1 MQSLNSRLLAP
12 LVLFLMVFVLPAA
25 SVQAAELDLS
35 TPQKATVAWIKSIAN
50 DDRESFLAVSSTYGQ
65 VGEFYADIGTPL
77 GFSVIRQ
84 MFRESFGSD
93 AGVRVLIALLDALE
107 EMLPVL
113 YVADNVAI
121 VQFDPLT
128 EKDSVGT
135 ITVLE
140 DGKWK
145 VSVLLPSIN
154 VSFYESF
161 L

>member
-1 MQSLNSRLLAP
+1 MQSLSSRLLVP

-35 TPQKATVAWIKSIAN
+35 TPQKAAIAWLKSIAN
-50 DDRESFLAVSSTYGQ
+50 DDKENFLAVSSTYGK
-65 VGEFYADIGTPL
+65 VGEFYADIGSPL
-77 GFSVIRQ
+77 GFSVIRR
-84 MFRESFGSD
+84 MFRESLGGD
-93 AGVRVLIALLDALE
+93 AGVRVLIALLEALE

-113 YVADNVAI
+113 YVADDVAI

-128 EKDSVGT
+128 EIDSAGA

-154 VSFYESF
+154 VSFYKSF